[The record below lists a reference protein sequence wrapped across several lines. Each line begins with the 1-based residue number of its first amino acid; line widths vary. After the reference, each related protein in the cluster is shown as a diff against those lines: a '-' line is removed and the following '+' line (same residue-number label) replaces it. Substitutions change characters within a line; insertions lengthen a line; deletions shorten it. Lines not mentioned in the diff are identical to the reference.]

1 MLGSE
6 LWFTLKTAMKSVII
20 TTDGACI
27 GNPGPGGWACILRFG
42 NSALEMFGSQPRTT
56 NNRMELTAVIKA
68 LQALKEPCKIT
79 LYSDSQ
85 YVTRG
90 MTEWLS
96 GWKAKGWKR
105 RVKGED
111 TAVVNR
117 DLWMELDQLAQRHQ
131 ISWNWVRGH
140 ANHADNIRCDLLAER
155 AAAEQ
160 TASRRVVK
168 KVVCATT
175 PETSKAQTTT
185 PSARSDGPVEW
196 PSSGGRST

>member
-1 MLGSE
+1 MLGGR
-6 LWFTLKTAMKSVII
+6 LCFMLKTAMKAVTI

-42 NSALEMFGSQPRTT
+42 NFAKEMFGSEPRTT
-56 NNRMELTAVIKA
+56 NNRMELTAAIKA
-68 LQALKEPCKIT
+68 LQALREPCKIT

-105 RVKGED
+105 RIQGEYK
-111 TAVVNR
+111 AVLNR
-117 DLWMELDQLAQRHQ
+117 DLWIELDQLAQPHR
-131 ISWNWVRGH
+131 ISWTWVRGH
-140 ANHADNIRCDLLAER
+140 ANHADNIRCDLLAET

-160 TASRRVVK
+160 TASCRLFKKGLGRVELQPRRTG
-168 KVVCATT
+168 AL
-175 PETSKAQTTT
+175 KA
-185 PSARSDGPVEW
+185 SC
-196 PSSGGRST
+196 